1 MPVPSKEPYSA
12 KPWPE
17 IEKKFAAMVTRLDAD
32 LGRIT
37 EKLRQ
42 TGREQDT
49 LILFTSDNGPHREGG
64 HNPEFFNDNGPLR
77 GIKRD
82 LYEGGI
88 RVPFLAGWPGTIK
101 PGQVSNHICA
111 FWDFLPTA
119 CELAGAQ
126 SPSGIDGISFA
137 PTLLGRPGQRQHKYL
152 YWEFHERGFQQAL
165 RMGDWKGVRP
175 APGKPVELYN
185 LKTGLDEQNNLAAQ
199 HRDVA
204 ASMERILGSA
214 RTDSP
219 DWPVKI

>member
-1 MPVPSKEPYSA
+1 
-12 KPWPE
+12 
-17 IEKKFAAMVTRLDAD
+17 
-32 LGRIT
+32 
-37 EKLRQ
+37 
-42 TGREQDT
+42 
-49 LILFTSDNGPHREGG
+49 
-64 HNPEFFNDNGPLR
+64 
-77 GIKRD
+77 
-82 LYEGGI
+82 
-88 RVPFLAGWPGTIK
+88 
-101 PGQVSNHICA
+101 VSNHLCA

-126 SPSGIDGISFA
+126 SPPGIDGISFA
-137 PTLLGRPGQRQHKYL
+137 PTLLGRPGQRQHEYL

-165 RMGDWKGVRP
+165 RMGDWKGVRA

-204 ASMERILGSA
+204 ARLERILGSA